1 MRARKALRRVVA
13 DPSADPVEVA
23 LRVQGFHERDLDVA
37 TALLRVEAIAD
48 VVRTA
53 SAGAHDPPGRPGSPA
68 LAAERLQLV
77 LGDRLG
83 YRGDP
88 DRDRVHQ
95 DAYLA
100 RTLDEHHGLP
110 VTLAA
115 LYVGVARR
123 LRVPAYVVN
132 LPGHVVAAIGDGD
145 RPVVVDAFAGGRV
158 LREADL
164 TALLD
169 AATGGRVPFTR
180 ALLRPAPAVDL
191 ARRFLH
197 NLTADLRREGPP
209 DAAIWTVVARLALP
223 DPDPHDHRLLGDLLV
238 QSGRFLRGAQAYD
251 RYLEAAPDGP
261 EAGEVTNLARA
272 ARARTN

>member
-1 MRARKALRRVVA
+1 MEARNALRRVVA

-23 LRVQGFHERDLDVA
+23 LRVQGFHERELDVA
-37 TALLRVEAIAD
+37 TALLRVDALAD
-48 VVRTA
+48 VVRTG
-53 SAGAHDPPGRPGSPA
+53 SAGDHDPPGRPTSPL
-68 LAAERLQLV
+68 LAAERLRVV

-88 DRDRVHQ
+88 SRDRVHR

-100 RTLDEHHGLP
+100 DTLDERHGLP
-110 VTLAA
+110 VTLATLWA
-115 LYVGVARR
+115 GVARR

-145 RPVVVDAFAGGRV
+145 RPVVVDAFAGGRE
-158 LREADL
+158 LSEADL
-164 TALLD
+164 ASLLER
-169 AATGGRVPFTR
+169 ATGGRVPFTR
-180 ALLRPAPAVDL
+180 ALVRPASPPDL

-209 DAAIWTVVARLALP
+209 DRAIWTVVARLALP

-251 RYLEAAPDGP
+251 RYLEVAPDGP
-261 EAGEVTNLARA
+261 EAGDVAALARA